1 VGRQERWVFDIAD
14 DGRARAI
21 SWNAREDGVSSK
33 TPPDQ
38 GLTRHRVAGGDSP
51 EAAQSAIRR
60 QHRILVVEDS
70 HLMADL
76 ICDSLQE
83 AGYSIV
89 GPAGTLQAGRSLAR
103 TEDFDAAVLDLE
115 LGHARCLPIASV
127 LTARGIPFV
136 ILTGDPA
143 RLTSP
148 GIEPTAWLIKP
159 MAAGALIE
167 AVERMLADRASGP
180 AATLR
185 LAFQLSV
192 STGVKSMT
200 VSECITEP
208 PSRIV
213 ASEGVFA
220 DKAARIRVLLVDGD
234 PQTRAVLAALLA
246 KRGLDVQ
253 SFDEHPAL
261 HGSTGQAGR
270 SAPPAEKIA
279 VGKLVIE
286 LPQRRAWWDGA
297 EVLLTAGEFA
307 IVVLLASRAGS
318 CVDNRT
324 VYDSLHYKGFH
335 SGHGERGFWVNVR
348 GVIRHVRK
356 KFRALDSSFDELETV
371 RGFGYRWR
379 TPS

>member
-1 VGRQERWVFDIAD
+1 MFDIAD

-21 SWNAREDGVSSK
+21 SWYAREDGVSSK
-33 TPPDQ
+33 TPPDR
-38 GLTRHRVAGGDSP
+38 GRTRHRVAGGDSP
-51 EAAQSAIRR
+51 EAARSAVRR

-83 AGYSIV
+83 GGYSIV
-89 GPAGTLQAGRSLAR
+89 GPAGTLQAGRALAR
-103 TEDFDAAVLDLE
+103 TADFDAAVLDLE

-136 ILTGDPA
+136 ILTGDPG

-148 GIEPTAWLIKP
+148 GIEPAAWLIKP
-159 MAAGALIE
+159 MAPGALIE

-185 LAFQLSV
+185 PASQLSV
-192 STGVKSMT
+192 SSGVGSMT

-208 PSRIV
+208 SSRIV
-213 ASEGVFA
+213 ASEGVFD

-234 PQTRAVLAALLA
+234 PRTRAILAALLA

-261 HGSTGQAGR
+261 HGSTSQAGR

-279 VGKLVIE
+279 CGKLVID

-307 IVVLLASRAGS
+307 IVVLLASCAGC

-324 VYDSLHYKGFH
+324 VYDSLHYKGFQ
-335 SGHGERGFWVNVR
+335 SGHGEKGFWVNVR
-348 GVIRHVRK
+348 SAIRHIRK
-356 KFRALDSSFDELETV
+356 KFRALDSSFDELETA
-371 RGFGYRWR
+371 RAFGYRWR